1 MADAPPQLVLA
12 SNSAARAALLRGAGV
27 SFEIDAARI
36 DEAAIRRSLRADGGD
51 AAAAAAALADRKAL
65 EVCRRH
71 PGALVIGADQILDC
85 DGVWFGKPAH
95 MRRARDDLLALR
107 GRVHRQLSAVSGARD
122 GVTLWRHAE
131 AARLTMRD
139 FSQPFLDGHLAAQ
152 GDGLLACAGAY
163 RLEGPGVQLFAAIEG
178 RGPRVVITPHEGE
191 FTRLFGDLAGGSKL
205 ERARA
210 AARLS

>member
-12 SNSAARAALLRGAGV
+12 SKSAARASLLRGAGV

-36 DEAAIRRSLRADGGD
+36 DETAIRRSLRADGGN
-51 AAAAAAALADRKAL
+51 AAAAAAALADCKAL

-71 PGALVIGADQILDC
+71 PGALVIGADQIIDC
-85 DGVWFGKPAH
+85 AGVWFGTPAH
-95 MRRARDDLLALR
+95 MRRARDALLALR
-107 GRVHRQLSAVSGARD
+107 GRVHRQLSAVSVARD

-139 FSQPFLDGHLAAQ
+139 FSQSFLDGHLAAQ

-178 RGPRVVITPHEGE
+178 DYFTILGLPLLPLLGFLREQGVIEQ
-191 FTRLFGDLAGGSKL
+191 
-205 ERARA
+205 
-210 AARLS
+210 